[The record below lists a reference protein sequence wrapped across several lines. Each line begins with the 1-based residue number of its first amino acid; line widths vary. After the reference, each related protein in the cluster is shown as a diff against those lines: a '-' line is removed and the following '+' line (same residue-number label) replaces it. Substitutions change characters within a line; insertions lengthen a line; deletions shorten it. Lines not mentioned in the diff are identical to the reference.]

1 MITRS
6 VLLLVLFAGA
16 VLGSGKDLAGTW
28 ACQSMNVGAYTGR
41 PCRLEPWLRLNA
53 GGSYEWSSEKGTW
66 KYENRTLVLSKRAGA
81 GRLNA
86 DGKLV
91 FEYDLNGKHYTLI
104 LYKRQQ

>member
-1 MITRS
+1 MTFRTLILS
-6 VLLLVLFAGA
+6 ALVVGA
-16 VLGSGKDLAGTW
+16 LSASDNDLVGTW

-66 KYENRTLVLSKRAGA
+66 EYTNRTLTLSKRTGS

-91 FEYDLNGKHYTLI
+91 FEYDLNAKHYTLI